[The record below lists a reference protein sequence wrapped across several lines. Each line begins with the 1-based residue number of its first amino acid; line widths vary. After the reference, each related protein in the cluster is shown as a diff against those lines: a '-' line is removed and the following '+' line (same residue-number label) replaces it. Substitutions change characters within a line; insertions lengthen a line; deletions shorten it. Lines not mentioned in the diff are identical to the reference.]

1 MNWNFSLFNII
12 GSKGLDQLGQINSV
26 NYSTSTFE
34 GDCTANVLAAISTFY
49 ICVKNP
55 PTVVCDFNR
64 FLIAKK

>member
-1 MNWNFSLFNII
+1 MEI
-12 GSKGLDQLGQINSV
+12 GFGSIV
-26 NYSTSTFE
+26 IVVY
-34 GDCTANVLAAISTFY
+34 TANVLAAISTFY